1 MRKRLSQGSLLH
13 EEQVPDLYFV
23 SKQWN
28 SSNIKNA
35 SNMLLL
41 TVIKHNIVICA
52 KLSTYCAY

>member
-52 KLSTYCAY
+52 